1 MNIIK
6 PFTKYSSALTNMNF
20 LIQPYIEELVIS
32 YRSGAITMCV
42 ITDDLD
48 VFRNVVGD
56 PPAEIANAVTRR
68 YAVDLESIGTDQQRM
83 YVDSPESAEAG
94 IGYYFNAQGVATQK
108 KIYKKLEP
116 GRLGIDRYDM
126 DGNLLSAEE
135 PEVACTREDW
145 GGSDAIADD
154 AEAIRADVSN
164 VVYMKKENVDQSYIR
179 IVKDK
184 AHR

>member
-6 PFTKYSSALTNMNF
+6 PFTQYSSALESMNF

-32 YRSGAITMCV
+32 YRSGSLTMCV
-42 ITDDLD
+42 VTDDLD
-48 VFRNVVGD
+48 IFRNVVPN

-83 YVDSPESAEAG
+83 YVDSQESAEAG

-116 GRLGIDRYDM
+116 GRLGIDRYDI
-126 DGNLLSAEE
+126 DGTLISSEE
-135 PEVACTREDW
+135 PEVVCTREDW
-145 GGSDAIADD
+145 GGDDAIADS
-154 AEAIRADVSN
+154 AEAIRNDVSN
-164 VVYMKKENVDQSYIR
+164 VIYMKKENIDQSYIR
-179 IVKDK
+179 VVKDK
-184 AHR
+184 AL